1 MPQPCVVRTPW
12 GSTTSSCDERA
23 TILDRARKRIV
34 PLPVPASSTRRSME
48 QATEAPLRKTPLNAR
63 HRASGAKMVSFG
75 GWDMPVEYSGGIVHE
90 HMAVRTRAGL
100 FDVSHMGEIEI
111 AGKDALAAV
120 QRISSNDA
128 SKLAVGQAQ
137 YSGLLTPQGTFIDDP
152 LVYRLAPAHFL
163 LVVNASHIPK
173 DYAWIA
179 ELIKPAGD
187 AVAVDASSRYALL
200 ALQGPAALEV
210 LQTLTGVEL
219 AGMKYYWFANGE
231 VASVRAT
238 ISRTGYT
245 GEDGFEIFVPPQ
257 SADRVW
263 QAILESGKAADVIP
277 AGLGARDT
285 LRLEAA
291 MRLHG
296 NDIDETTTALEADLS
311 WIVGWKK
318 DDFIGAAA
326 LREQKANG
334 VTRKIAGFEV
344 LDRGIARQ
352 GYDAYVGDA
361 KVGVVTSGTQT
372 PFLKKA
378 IGMAY
383 LPAEHTAAGTE
394 FDVDIRG
401 RRTRARVVPM
411 PFYKRPK

>member
-1 MPQPCVVRTPW
+1 
-12 GSTTSSCDERA
+12 
-23 TILDRARKRIV
+23 
-34 PLPVPASSTRRSME
+34 ME
-48 QATEAPLRKTPLNAR
+48 QAAAAPLKKTPLNAR

-75 GWDMPVEYSGGIVHE
+75 GWDMPVEYSGIVAE
-90 HMAVRTRAGL
+90 HMAVRERAGL

-128 SKLAVGQAQ
+128 RKLQVGQAQ
-137 YSGLLTPQGTFIDDP
+137 YSGLLTPRGTFVDDL
-152 LVYRLAPAHFL
+152 LVYCLAPAHFL
-163 LVVNASHIPK
+163 LVVNAGNIPK

-179 ELIKPAGD
+179 EHIKNVGD

-200 ALQGPAALEV
+200 AIQGPKALEV
-210 LQTLTGVEL
+210 LQPLTGIDL
-219 AGMKYYWFANGE
+219 AGMKYYWFAHGE

-238 ISRTGYT
+238 VSRTGYT
-245 GEDGFEIFVPPQ
+245 GEDGFEVFVPPQ

-263 QAILESGKAADVIP
+263 QAILESGTSAEVIP
-277 AGLGARDT
+277 CGLGARDT
-285 LRLEAA
+285 LRLEAS

-296 NDIDETTTALEADLS
+296 NDIDDTTTALEADLG

-326 LREQKANG
+326 LREQKASG
-334 VTRKIAGFEV
+334 VKRKIVGFEMV
-344 LDRGIARQ
+344 DRGIARH
-352 GYDAYVGDA
+352 GYDAYVGET
-361 KVGVVTSGTQT
+361 KCGLVTSGTQT

-383 LPAEHTAAGTE
+383 VPIEHTAIGKE

-401 RRTRARVVPM
+401 RRTRARIVPM
-411 PFYKRPK
+411 PFYKRSK

>member
-1 MPQPCVVRTPW
+1 
-12 GSTTSSCDERA
+12 
-23 TILDRARKRIV
+23 
-34 PLPVPASSTRRSME
+34 ME
-48 QATEAPLRKTPLNAR
+48 QATEAPLKKTPLNAR
-63 HRASGAKMVSFG
+63 HRASGARMVPFA
-75 GWDMPVEYSGGIVHE
+75 GWDMPVEYSGADGGVVQE

-111 AGKDALAAV
+111 AGNDALAAV

-128 SKLAVGQAQ
+128 SKLQVGQAQ
-137 YSGLLTPQGTFIDDP
+137 YSGLLTPKGTFVDDL
-152 LVYRLAPAHFL
+152 LVYRLAPSHFL
-163 LVVNASHIPK
+163 LVVNAGNIPT

-179 ELIKPAGD
+179 EQIKPAGD
-187 AVAVDASSRYALL
+187 AVAVDASSRYALI
-200 ALQGPAALEV
+200 ALQGPAAAGV
-210 LQTLTGVEL
+210 LQSLTGVEL
-219 AGMKYYWFANGE
+219 ASIKYYWFAHGE
-231 VASVRAT
+231 VANVRAT

-263 QAILESGKAADVIP
+263 QAILEAGRDAGVVP
-277 AGLGARDT
+277 CGLGARDT

-291 MRLHG
+291 MRLYG
-296 NDIDETTTALEADLS
+296 NDIDDTTTVLEADLN

-334 VTRKIAGFEV
+334 VARRIVGFEM
-344 LDRGIARQ
+344 LDRGIARH
-352 GYDAYVGDA
+352 GYDAYVGDT
-361 KVGVVTSGTQT
+361 KSGVVTSGTQT
-372 PFLKKA
+372 PYLKKA

-383 LPAEHTAAGTE
+383 LPVEHAAPGTE

-411 PFYKRPK
+411 PFYKRAK